1 MFPAKRQLHQSKIE
15 NPKSKIKKSPP
26 PAPIASREVVPKI
39 PILAPAQKYLY
50 AVQSHTMKKL
60 LPALL
65 LLALAA
71 AFSGCTTKTSKD
83 TSIPWSRP
91 ASWEGGIPGM
101 GNPGDQ
107 R

>member
-1 MFPAKRQLHQSKIE
+1 
-15 NPKSKIKKSPP
+15 
-26 PAPIASREVVPKI
+26 
-39 PILAPAQKYLY
+39 
-50 AVQSHTMKKL
+50 MKKL
-60 LPALL
+60 LSALL

-71 AFSGCTTKTSKD
+71 AFSGCTTKTSRD
-83 TSIPWSRP
+83 TTIPWSRP